1 MKQLVGKT
9 KMEAN
14 ISTIYQMQDLT
25 VVLSI
30 PAELLFSINNQ
41 RKEIYECI
49 EKYHLM
55 NNNNGEKQNKALW
68 LINNYANI
76 LSMAMGDLVLWL
88 L

>member
-1 MKQLVGKT
+1 
-9 KMEAN
+9 
-14 ISTIYQMQDLT
+14 
-25 VVLSI
+25 
-30 PAELLFSINNQ
+30 LLFSINNQ

-76 LSMAMGDLVLWL
+76 LSMAMEDLAPWWL